1 MQKKTSFSLFEFRWI
16 FSSTTNLQQI
26 TNETSTP
33 PVQSIAK
40 SYNRYSYIEIEHDY
54 ALWAKQPVP
63 VAKRL
68 TIDGLQ
74 DMGVQAPII
83 VVPKPKFPAREHD
96 AEMKIMYEINQGVDD
111 EDMLYLKQ
119 SFQKYFE

>member
-1 MQKKTSFSLFEFRWI
+1 
-16 FSSTTNLQQI
+16 
-26 TNETSTP
+26 
-33 PVQSIAK
+33 
-40 SYNRYSYIEIEHDY
+40 
-54 ALWAKQPVP
+54 VP